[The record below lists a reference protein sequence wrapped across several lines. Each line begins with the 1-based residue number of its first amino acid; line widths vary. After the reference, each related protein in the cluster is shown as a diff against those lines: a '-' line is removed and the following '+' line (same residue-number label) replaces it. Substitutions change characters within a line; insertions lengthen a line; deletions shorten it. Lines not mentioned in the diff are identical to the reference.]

1 MFVDEVVLKVMAGAG
16 GDGCTAFRR
25 EKYIEM
31 GGPFGGNGGRGSD
44 IVCSAASSIVTTT
57 VNGILSLNKGSL
69 SYMIS
74 KQGMDIKISGMDSTT
89 QILIQNMIN
98 LLQELENNY
107 SNNIQV
113 K

>member
-1 MFVDEVVLKVMAGAG
+1 MIKVETKKENG
-16 GDGCTAFRR
+16 
-25 EKYIEM
+25 KYVHIKILGHAM
-31 GGPFGGNGGRGSD
+31 YDDYGKD